1 MNKEILITINGTDNK
16 SISIPL
22 EELSHTIIFG
32 DTGSGKSNLLHMLIT
47 NLIKTYSQ
55 DDIKLALIDPKHV
68 EFNSYKSLPHLFD
81 SLARTPE
88 DINTLLDNCLSQ
100 VGNSNT
106 PIIIL
111 IDELAELTFNNDA
124 MLKINSILN
133 NDLNYNIY
141 LIMASQRPITIPDEI
156 ITKTKTQICFPL
168 SQRKLPKSFPTEFTT
183 AEHLNLGE
191 MIFTNSTTKIQ
202 MQTAYINQSTID
214 NIINKCKNKFKQ
226 KTLSVLKIKDGFDDG
241 IYYIDEYE
249 NGVFNWEYL
258 NLNDDY
264 AKQSSKLIEQ
274 AINHNL
280 QLEIFVNQENDR
292 FYISDGFKRI
302 YAFISFLKNEYSLT
316 EVDSK
321 YEGKYFRNL
330 TPELQEI
337 IKSTPID
344 FIITKS

>member
-16 SISIPL
+16 SISLPL

-47 NLIKTYSQ
+47 NLIKTHSR
-55 DDIKLALIDPKHV
+55 DDIKLALIDPKYV
-68 EFNSYKSLPHLFD
+68 EFNSYKSIPHLFNT
-81 SLARTPE
+81 LARTPE
-88 DINTLLDNCLSQ
+88 EVTAILDDCLNINTK
-100 VGNSNT
+100 T
-106 PIIIL
+106 PIIIF
-111 IDELAELTFNNDA
+111 IDELAELVFNNDA
-124 MLKINSILN
+124 LSKIISILN
-133 NDLNYNIY
+133 NDLNSNIY
-141 LIMASQRPITIPDEI
+141 LIMATQRPVSIPDEI

-202 MQTAYINQSTID
+202 MQTAYINQATID

-226 KTLSVLKIKDGFDDG
+226 KTLSIFKIKDGFDDG
-241 IYYIDEYE
+241 IYYIDGYE

-264 AKQSSKLIEQ
+264 AQQSSKLIEQ

-302 YAFISFLKNEYSLT
+302 YAFISFIKNEYSLT
-316 EVDSK
+316 GVDNK

-344 FIITKS
+344 VIITES